1 MMRAFQSVC
10 ILFALTATV
19 AVGAVGFAAYRAL
32 NAFETVWVKMG
43 AASDGMTATLANIN
57 RPCGTGKPCGTLAE
71 IGKATV
77 KVGDILVTSQRQEQD
92 TALAAQHTMTAVD
105 QMAAH
110 ASTLTDSL
118 SGTANAATGALTQ
131 ATTDLGTLNGSIAAT
146 KPLLEASAA
155 TIGKAGVATD
165 DLDTLIKRKAV
176 GDLLDNLA
184 GVTAHGNAI
193 AGDFQQVAD
202 KAKADYLRKTPWYL
216 QPVKRAGD
224 IMDIS
229 AAIAR
234 HTP

>member
-1 MMRAFQSVC
+1 MIRAFQISC
-10 ILFALTATV
+10 ILLVLTAVV
-19 AVGAVGFAAYRAL
+19 AVGACGFAAYK
-32 NAFETVWVKMG
+32 AFEKLG
-43 AASDGMTATLANIN
+43 AAADGITFTLVNIN

-71 IGKATV
+71 IGKATI

-92 TALAAQHTMTAVD
+92 TARAAQATMTAVD

-110 ASTLTDSL
+110 AGALTDSL
-118 SGTANAATGALTQ
+118 AGTASAATGTLAQ
-131 ATTDLGTLNGSIAAT
+131 ARVDLGTMNDSIAAT
-146 KPLLEASAA
+146 KPLLEAITA
-155 TIGKAGVATD
+155 TIGRLGVASD
-165 DLDTLIKRKAV
+165 DLDTLLKRKAI
-176 GDLLDNLA
+176 GDLLDQFA
-184 GVTAHGNAI
+184 GIATHGNAI

-202 KAKADYLRKTPWYL
+202 KARADYLRKTPWYL

>member
-1 MMRAFQSVC
+1 MIRAFQISC
-10 ILFALTATV
+10 ILLVLTAVV
-19 AVGAVGFAAYRAL
+19 AVGACGFAAYK
-32 NAFETVWVKMG
+32 AFEKLG
-43 AASDGMTATLANIN
+43 AAADGITFTLVNIN

-71 IGKATV
+71 IGKATI

-92 TALAAQHTMTAVD
+92 TARAAQATMTAVD

-110 ASTLTDSL
+110 AGALTDSL
-118 SGTANAATGALTQ
+118 AGTASAATGTLAQ
-131 ATTDLGTLNGSIAAT
+131 ARVDLGTMNDSIAAT
-146 KPLLEASAA
+146 KPLLEASTA
-155 TIGKAGVATD
+155 TIGRLGVASD
-165 DLDTLIKRKAV
+165 DLDTLLKRKAI
-176 GDLLDNLA
+176 GDLLDQFA
-184 GVTAHGNAI
+184 GIATHGNAI

-202 KAKADYLRKTPWYL
+202 KARADYLRKTPWYL

>member
-1 MMRAFQSVC
+1 MIRAFQISC
-10 ILFALTATV
+10 ILLVLTAVV
-19 AVGAVGFAAYRAL
+19 AVGACGFAAYK
-32 NAFETVWVKMG
+32 AFEKLG
-43 AASDGMTATLANIN
+43 EAADGITATLANLN

-92 TALAAQHTMTAVD
+92 TARAAQATMTAVD

-110 ASTLTDSL
+110 AGALTDSL
-118 SGTANAATGALTQ
+118 AGTASAATGTLAQ
-131 ATTDLGTLNGSIAAT
+131 ARVDLGTMNDSIAAT
-146 KPLLEASAA
+146 KPLLEASTA
-155 TIGKAGVATD
+155 TIGRVGVASD
-165 DLDTLIKRKAV
+165 DLDTLLKRKAI
-176 GDLLDNLA
+176 GDLLDQFA
-184 GVTAHGNAI
+184 GIATHGNAI

-202 KAKADYLRKTPWYL
+202 KARADYLRKTPWYL

-234 HTP
+234 HNP

>member
-1 MMRAFQSVC
+1 MIRAFQISC
-10 ILFALTATV
+10 ILLVLTAVV
-19 AVGAVGFAAYRAL
+19 AVGACGFAAYK
-32 NAFETVWVKMG
+32 AFEKLG
-43 AASDGMTATLANIN
+43 AAADGITFTLVNIN

-71 IGKATV
+71 IGKATI

-92 TALAAQHTMTAVD
+92 TARAAQATMTAVD

-110 ASTLTDSL
+110 AGALTDSL
-118 SGTANAATGALTQ
+118 AGTASAATGTLAQ
-131 ATTDLGTLNGSIAAT
+131 ARVELGTMNDSIAAT
-146 KPLLEASAA
+146 KPLLEARTA
-155 TIGKAGVATD
+155 TIGRLGVASD
-165 DLDTLIKRKAV
+165 DLDTLLKRKAI
-176 GDLLDNLA
+176 GDLLDQFA
-184 GVTAHGNAI
+184 GIATHGNAI

-202 KAKADYLRKTPWYL
+202 KARADYLRKTPWYL

>member
-1 MMRAFQSVC
+1 MIRAFQISC
-10 ILFALTATV
+10 ILLVLTAVV
-19 AVGAVGFAAYRAL
+19 AVGACGFAAYK
-32 NAFETVWVKMG
+32 AFEKLG
-43 AASDGMTATLANIN
+43 AAADGITFTLVNIN

-71 IGKATV
+71 IGKATI

-92 TALAAQHTMTAVD
+92 TARAAQATMTAVD

-110 ASTLTDSL
+110 AGALTDSL
-118 SGTANAATGALTQ
+118 AGTASAATGTLAQ
-131 ATTDLGTLNGSIAAT
+131 ARVDLGTMNDSIAAT
-146 KPLLEASAA
+146 KPLLEASTA
-155 TIGKAGVATD
+155 TIGRVGVASD
-165 DLDTLIKRKAV
+165 DLDTLLKRKAI
-176 GDLLDNLA
+176 GELLDQFA
-184 GVTAHGNAI
+184 GIATHGNAI

-202 KAKADYLRKTPWYL
+202 KARADYLRKTPWYL